1 MENLTKR
8 RLNYLDYAKGIGILL
23 VVLGHIYNNSVKLW
37 IYSFHMP
44 LFFIISGY
52 LLEYNKTYDR
62 EFKDVLVS
70 RLKSLIIPFYVYSV
84 INTFVLLC
92 LNNFSKE
99 ILIENAIRIA
109 TLQGK
114 GGIWFLPCLFFA
126 ELIYVALRKNINNK
140 FIVNLIIG
148 ILFIISLFANTD
160 RLLVVVIARIFIAL
174 GFLCIGNIIISS
186 IDKYN
191 INWIFIVCIFAL
203 TIVGSI
209 FNGVIDLFSLVLG
222 RYKILYVISSI
233 LGTILIISI
242 CKKLDNRNL
251 SKLKYFGVNSL
262 IIMITH
268 KSIINIIAYFIGIY
282 TDYIYGTIM
291 FIVVVLIEIP
301 IVYVVNKYLPF
312 TIGKFKNKSNIKL
325 EQLK

>member
-1 MENLTKR
+1 M
-8 RLNYLDYAKGIGILL
+8 
-23 VVLGHIYNNSVKLW
+23 
-37 IYSFHMP
+37 
-44 LFFIISGY
+44 
-52 LLEYNKTYDR
+52 
-62 EFKDVLVS
+62 
-70 RLKSLIIPFYVYSV
+70 
-84 INTFVLLC
+84 
-92 LNNFSKE
+92 
-99 ILIENAIRIA
+99 
-109 TLQGK
+109 
-114 GGIWFLPCLFFA
+114 
-126 ELIYVALRKNINNK
+126 
-140 FIVNLIIG
+140 
-148 ILFIISLFANTD
+148 
-160 RLLVVVIARIFIAL
+160 
-174 GFLCIGNIIISS
+174 CIGNIIVSS

-222 RYKILYVISSI
+222 RYKIIYVILSI

-268 KSIINIIAYFIGIY
+268 KSIINIIAYFIEIY

-301 IVYVVNKYLPF
+301 IVYVVNKYLSF